1 MGLKEVKKYI
11 AKLGKGATPKTL
23 ALSALKAEMGSLVAA
38 EDQSRARGQDEG
50 HRAEEEE
57 IIHLAVNIKRPSSG
71 ASSLTSESPYT
82 SNALL

>member
-38 EDQSRARGQDEG
+38 EDQSELEGKMRGIGQ
-50 HRAEEEE
+50 RR
-57 IIHLAVNIKRPSSG
+57 KK
-71 ASSLTSESPYT
+71 
-82 SNALL
+82 